1 MPAWKKVIVSGSD
14 ASLNSLSVT
23 QNVTAQS
30 FTGSLFGT
38 SSYTEQSLSSS
49 YAVSSSYSNT
59 AQYVINQYFA
69 TFTQSI
75 AATTWTFDH
84 NLSQRTPVVTV
95 YDNDYNVIIP
105 KNIRGQSENQL
116 VITFD
121 SPVSGYASATI
132 GSILPVSQASQE
144 SLALAY
150 AIAL

>member
-1 MPAWKKVIVSGSD
+1 MPSWKKVIVSGSD
-14 ASLNSLSVT
+14 ASLNSI
-23 QNVTAQS
+23 NVATNVVAQS

-38 SSYTEQSLSSS
+38 SSYATQAL
-49 YAVSSSYSNT
+49 SSSYSNV

-150 AIAL
+150 AIVL

>member
-1 MPAWKKVIVSGSD
+1 MPSWRKVIVSGSD
-14 ASLNSLSVT
+14 ASLNSI
-23 QNVTAQS
+23 NVATNVVAQS

-38 SSYTEQSLSSS
+38 SSYATQAL
-49 YAVSSSYSNT
+49 SSSYSNV

-150 AIAL
+150 AIVL